1 MKMTADKF
9 RYLSVSLIL
18 CLGAISTFAALP
30 VFRFGVWRDAEPTVV
45 SVFALG
51 GLAWLWNAWFLYS
64 YPKIQLPRTIQ
75 ISIALALWSTLSSIF
90 APYPLLSLL
99 GGPQLAEGA
108 ALFFVLSGFLIA
120 GYFAQGKRFITIA
133 VCIGALVLIGY
144 GAIVNPL
151 PVGSPYKLFFFPD
164 YLGVFAV
171 LVPALM
177 YLLAYNITA
186 KANLR
191 NAATLLGFIAGMV
204 VAYLGDNR
212 GAIVI
217 VLVCGLGGWLIT
229 VLVQRFASLKINKAV
244 LFLARLAIVV
254 IPVSIF
260 ALILWVGRDY
270 QANQLGEFTLFY
282 SLWSRSLMF
291 NITTHAFDDG
301 GWLTYIFGNGFGH
314 SLFAIQKYLVFSGQ
328 DFLNPTWDTFSRDYV
343 HTHSIPYE
351 ILFSSG
357 PIALILYLAIFIF
370 WIKEAA
376 VQHKAIV
383 AATAASYMAIASL
396 WFEFATVIP
405 LLAFIMATTLGPAS
419 FKKAGAKLKILKA
432 TAGIIF
438 AVNLIW
444 ASIWVYQQN
453 MHLDKQVF
461 LARQDKAFNT
471 IADDHLRGNISFQR
485 ALREGYRYITAPV
498 EGQSLEYDDFLW
510 VQYLVERAQQQLR
523 SSPGN
528 ALIMEYLLLA
538 ADFQNIPRP
547 EKEYQALKS
556 VILSEWSYAASILLE
571 TAPHRSELL
580 IPYLTYAV
588 SPQTQQSEREWA
600 SIILNDLYQY
610 DNKNPVALWF
620 IGQLELA
627 NTDNKKRIK
636 AIENMVD
643 AVEKHD
649 LRRFLEIP
657 DSLIQQLKTAH
668 TALVQHSKMQ

>member
-30 VFRFGVWRDAEPTVV
+30 VFRFGVWQDAEPTVV

-51 GLAWLWNAWFLYS
+51 GLAWLWNAWFLYTH
-64 YPKIQLPRTIQ
+64 PQTPLPRTIQ
-75 ISIALALWSTLSSIF
+75 VSIALALWATLSSVF

-99 GGPQLAEGA
+99 GSPQLAEGA

-120 GYFAQGKRFITIA
+120 GYFAQEKRFITIS

-144 GAIVNPL
+144 GVIVNPL

-171 LVPALM
+171 LVPALI
-177 YLLAYNITA
+177 YFLAYNVTT
-186 KANLR
+186 KANIH
-191 NAATLLGFIAGMV
+191 NAAILLGFIAGMV

-212 GAIVI
+212 GAVVI
-217 VLVCGLGGWLIT
+217 VLVCGFGGWLIT
-229 VLVQRFASLKINKAV
+229 VLVQRYASLKINKTV
-244 LFLARLAIVV
+244 LFLASLSIII
-254 IPVSIF
+254 IPISIF
-260 ALILWVGRDY
+260 ILILWVGRDY
-270 QANQLGEFTLFY
+270 QANELGEFTLFY

-291 NITTHAFDDG
+291 SLTAYAFDDG

-351 ILFSSG
+351 MVFSGG
-357 PIALILYLAIFIF
+357 PVALVLYLSIFIF
-370 WIKEAA
+370 WIKEAQA
-376 VQHKAIV
+376 QHKGIV
-383 AATAASYMAIASL
+383 VGTAASYIAIASL

-405 LLAFIMATTLGPAS
+405 LLAFIMATTLDHSSLKQAN
-419 FKKAGAKLKILKA
+419 AKLKILKA
-432 TAGIIF
+432 TGGVIF
-438 AVNLIW
+438 SGGLIW

-453 MHLDKQVF
+453 MHLDKNVF

-485 ALREGYRYITAPV
+485 ALRDGYRYITAAPD
-498 EGQSLEYDDFLW
+498 GQSLEYDDFLW
-510 VQYLVERAQQQLR
+510 TQYLVEMAQRQLR

-538 ADFQNIPRP
+538 SDFQNIQRS

-610 DNKNPVALWF
+610 DNENPVALWF

-643 AVEKHD
+643 AVEKYD

>member
-1 MKMTADKF
+1 M
-9 RYLSVSLIL
+9 V
-18 CLGAISTFAALP
+18 
-30 VFRFGVWRDAEPTVV
+30 
-45 SVFALG
+45 
-51 GLAWLWNAWFLYS
+51 
-64 YPKIQLPRTIQ
+64 
-75 ISIALALWSTLSSIF
+75 LALWAVLSSAF

-99 GGPQLAEGA
+99 GSPQLAEGA
-108 ALFFVLSGFLIA
+108 ALFFVLSGFLVA
-120 GYFAQGKRFITIA
+120 GYFAQEKRFIAIA
-133 VCIGALVLIGY
+133 ASFGALVLIGY
-144 GAIVNPL
+144 GVMVNPL

-171 LVPALM
+171 LVPALI
-177 YLLAYNITA
+177 YLLVYNITTNTSIRTA
-186 KANLR
+186 V
-191 NAATLLGFIAGMV
+191 TFLGFVTGMA

-212 GAIVI
+212 GAIAI
-217 VLVCGLGGWLIT
+217 VLVCGFGGWLIT
-229 VLVQRFASLKINKAV
+229 VLAQRFASPKINKLV
-244 LFLARLAIVV
+244 LFFASLSIVV

-260 ALILWVGRDY
+260 VLILWVGRDY

-291 NITTHAFDDG
+291 NITAHAFDDG

-357 PIALILYLAIFIF
+357 PITVLLYLAIFIF
-370 WIKEAA
+370 WIKEASA
-376 VQHKAIV
+376 QHKAIV
-383 AATAASYMAIASL
+383 VATAASYIAIASL

-405 LLAFIMATTLGPAS
+405 LLAFIMATTLGDS
-419 FKKAGAKLKILKA
+419 SGKKVDAKLKILK
-432 TAGIIF
+432 TTVGLMVAGS
-438 AVNLIW
+438 LIS
-444 ASIWVYQQN
+444 ASIWLYQQN
-453 MHLDKQVF
+453 IHLDKSVF

-471 IADDHLRGNISFQR
+471 IADDHLRGHISFQR
-485 ALREGYRYITAPV
+485 ALREGYRYITTPSD
-498 EGQSLEYDDFLW
+498 GQSLQYDDFLW
-510 VQYLVERAQQQLR
+510 VQYLVETAQQQLR

-538 ADFQNIPRP
+538 SDFQNIQRP
-547 EKEYQALKS
+547 EKEFQTLKS
-556 VILSEWSYAASILLE
+556 LVLSEWSYAASILLE

-610 DNKNPVALWF
+610 DNENPVALWF
-620 IGQLELA
+620 VGQLELA
-627 NTDNKKRIK
+627 STDNKKRIK
-636 AIENMVD
+636 AIENMIN
-643 AVEKHD
+643 AVEKYD

-668 TALVQHSKMQ
+668 AALVQHSKMQ

>member
-30 VFRFGVWRDAEPTVV
+30 VFRFGVWRDGEPTVV

-51 GLAWLWNAWFLYS
+51 GLAWLWNAWVLYTH
-64 YPKIQLPRTIQ
+64 PKTPLPRTILV
-75 ISIALALWSTLSSIF
+75 SIALAIWAVLSSAF

-99 GGPQLAEGA
+99 GSPQLAEGA

-133 VCIGALVLIGY
+133 ASIGALILIGY
-144 GAIVNPL
+144 GVIVNPL

-171 LVPALM
+171 LVPALI
-177 YLLAYNITA
+177 YLVVYNVTA
-186 KANLR
+186 NTNVR
-191 NAATLLGFIAGMV
+191 HAATFLGFVAGMG

-212 GAIVI
+212 GAIAI

-229 VLVQRFASLKINKAV
+229 VLFQKFASPKTNKRV
-244 LFLARLAIVV
+244 FFLASLSILI

-260 ALILWVGRDY
+260 GLILWVGRDY

-301 GWLTYIFGNGFGH
+301 GFLTYIFGNGFGH

-357 PIALILYLAIFIF
+357 PVALVLYLAIFIF
-370 WIKEAA
+370 WIKESSM
-376 VQHKAIV
+376 QHKAIV
-383 AATAASYMAIASL
+383 VATAASYIAIASL

-405 LLAFIMATTLGPAS
+405 LLAFIIASTLERSSAQ
-419 FKKAGAKLKILKA
+419 KANAKLKMLKA

-438 AVNLIW
+438 AAGLIS
-444 ASIWVYQQN
+444 ASTWVYQQN
-453 MHLDKQVF
+453 MHLDKSVF

-485 ALREGYRYITAPV
+485 ALREGYRYITAPA
-498 EGQSLEYDDFLW
+498 EGQKLEYDDFLW
-510 VQYLVERAQQQLR
+510 VQYLVETAQQQLR

-538 ADFQNIPRP
+538 SDFHNIQRP
-547 EKEYQALKS
+547 EKEFQSLKS
-556 VILSEWSYAASILLE
+556 IVLSEWSYAASILLE

-580 IPYLTYAV
+580 IPYLTYAL
-588 SPQTQQSEREWA
+588 SPQTQELEREWA
-600 SIILNDLYQY
+600 SIIINDLYQY
-610 DNKNPVALWF
+610 NNQNPVALWF
-620 IGQLELA
+620 VGQLELA
-627 NTDNKKRIK
+627 STDNKKRIK
-636 AIENMVD
+636 AIENMIN
-643 AVEKHD
+643 AAEKYD